1 MRELRAASRPF
12 HAGCPISSEAAL
24 GTTLADDA
32 RSKLGATVA
41 GMRRLQSESTR
52 RSRLRTADHSIRS
65 DRRATLVARLVGA
78 AFVPAGIVK
87 FAAYGW
93 ELDNFRGFGLPF
105 AAAWVV
111 AAGVIEIAGG
121 LLLLRRSAVVPS
133 ATLLAI
139 TMVIAI
145 AVSGIAHGD
154 IVPSLTIAPVLLAGL
169 LYVLARALASPAL

>member
-1 MRELRAASRPF
+1 M
-12 HAGCPISSEAAL
+12 G
-24 GTTLADDA
+24 
-32 RSKLGATVA
+32 
-41 GMRRLQSESTR
+41 RR
-52 RSRLRTADHSIRS
+52 
-65 DRRATLVARLVGA
+65 
-78 AFVPAGIVK
+78 
-87 FAAYGW
+87 
-93 ELDNFRGFGLPF
+93 
-105 AAAWVV
+105 
-111 AAGVIEIAGG
+111 AGVIEIAGG